1 MIMTSKT
8 NVPNFGPPPPVTK
21 LTMEQDLKMR
31 LLEDRLNSGEVKFKD
46 LATVFIAMQH
56 QNFVLANSVLNLVEK
71 WPKVPPTINEV
82 PAMFG
87 ILLENKN

>member
-1 MIMTSKT
+1 MTSKRSDQSYGLPAPIT
-8 NVPNFGPPPPVTK
+8 E
-21 LTMEQDLKMR
+21 LTMEQEFSLKKLELR
-31 LLEDRLNSGEVKFKD
+31 LQSGEVKYED
-46 LATVFIAMQH
+46 LATVFLAMQH
-56 QNFVLANSVLNLVEK
+56 QNFVLSNSITNLVEK